1 MKPQREQRKNLKVV
15 HLNASSAG
23 GAFVAAQRLS
33 CALDLLPEV
42 DSTHWVFEGGEGD
55 FFLWADD
62 WLKKKWAFALHALEK
77 LDFLRF
83 EREKAVR
90 FAFSH
95 GKTGVNVSSWEAIA
109 DADVIHLH
117 WVNKGF
123 IGLNGL
129 EALLKLNKR
138 VVWTCHD
145 MWPFTGGCYHPRG
158 CDYFQAGC
166 GNCHYLKSPA
176 DGDLSRRVFSAKQRM
191 YQSHGGH
198 LQFVTPSQWLKD
210 QALKSGALT
219 TNLRHGIQVIPN
231 PIDTDYFYPARINVS
246 GIEGI
251 AKEGIANEGI
261 AKEGIAKEGIAKEG
275 IAKEG
280 IAKEGIAKEGIAK
293 EGIVIEGI
301 AKEGIA
307 NQGLGNDVGQGES
320 VRGHIDRD
328 DKAVSKTFTLMFA
341 AANLGNAA
349 KGFAEFRWVCNE
361 LVARGFSQVE
371 ALIVGE
377 NRIGDL
383 GLKCKYRELGF
394 IKDAEQMREAY
405 WQSDVYVTTSHEEN
419 LPTTIMESLS
429 CGVPVAA
436 FAVGGIPEML
446 VASGE
451 HQTGFLVPKLGV
463 RWGTTD
469 IFMEQM
475 VDELSNYIVSPESEV
490 NHIKQNCREFAL
502 QNYSANQ
509 IALAYEQVYRA

>member
-95 GKTGVNVSSWEAIA
+95 GKTGVNVSAWEAIA

-231 PIDTDYFYPARINVS
+231 PIDTDYFYPARIDIS

-251 AKEGIANEGI
+251 AKEGI
-261 AKEGIAKEGIAKEG
+261 
-275 IAKEG
+275 
-280 IAKEGIAKEGIAK
+280 
-293 EGIVIEGI
+293 VI
-301 AKEGIA
+301 EGIA

-509 IALAYEQVYRA
+509 IALAYEQVYRAQGSSM